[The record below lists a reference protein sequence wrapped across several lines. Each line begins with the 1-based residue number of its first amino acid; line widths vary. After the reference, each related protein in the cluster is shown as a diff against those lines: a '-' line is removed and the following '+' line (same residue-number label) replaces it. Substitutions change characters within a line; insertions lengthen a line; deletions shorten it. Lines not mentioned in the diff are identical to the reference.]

1 MDEFEFFVGIDWS
14 TTDHDVCVV
23 GADGKVAARGRF
35 PDTGEGDSRLTDWL
49 ATTTRSSPAKIAV
62 GIELT
67 RGHIVESLIERG
79 FSVFAINPK
88 QLDRFRDRFS
98 VAGAKDDSLDAEV
111 IGTSLRTDFA
121 RYRRV
126 TVDEPAII
134 ELREWSRAHED
145 VQRDLVR
152 VRNQMLDLLRRYYP
166 AFIALHDDIC
176 APVML
181 DLWELMPTSSEAR
194 GMSPKRV
201 NAVLKQNRIR
211 ALDADSVLSAL
222 RTTPVH
228 LAPGT
233 SEAIVAR
240 LRLMVPRARLLVA
253 QGREAHRKLES
264 LGKAL
269 SASAP
274 VDGDAEGQKC
284 EHRDAAILLSL
295 PGIAWINLA
304 TLLAEASYALKQRD
318 YHALRLY
325 AGAAPVTKRSGNVVL
340 HHMRI
345 ACNDR
350 LRNALHSWAS
360 TAAIY
365 DPWSRTYYAELRG
378 RGHSHARATRQ
389 LGDRLL
395 SVACS
400 MLRNGELFDP
410 TRRHVH
416 PPVDSPTAASPRS
429 ASRVKGAKRRA
440 QRGQPLTRLSTAS

>member
-1 MDEFEFFVGIDWS
+1 MDEFEVFVGIDWS
-14 TTDHDVCVV
+14 TTFHDVCIV
-23 GADGKVAARGRF
+23 GSNGKVLARGRF
-35 PDTGEGDSRLTDWL
+35 PDNGEGDSQLSTWL
-49 ATTTRSSPAKIAV
+49 TTTTKSLPGKIAV

-67 RGHIVESLIERG
+67 RGHIVETLIERG

-126 TVDEPAII
+126 ALDEPAIV

-145 VQRDLVR
+145 VQHELVR

-166 AFIALHDDIC
+166 AFIDLYDDIC

-181 DLWELMPTSSEAR
+181 ELWELIPSSSVAR
-194 GMSPKRV
+194 GMSPRSVTAILKR
-201 NAVLKQNRIR
+201 NRIR
-211 ALDADSVLSAL
+211 VLDADAVLASL
-222 RTTPVH
+222 RATPVH

-233 SEAIVAR
+233 SDAIVAR
-240 LRLMVPRARLLVA
+240 MRLMVPRARLLV
-253 QGREAHRKLES
+253 QQVREAHRKLES

-269 SASAP
+269 SESAP

-304 TLLAEASYALKQRD
+304 TVLAEAGHALKQRD

-350 LRNALHSWAS
+350 LRNAVHSWAT
-360 TAAIY
+360 TAATY
-365 DPWSRTYYAELRG
+365 DPWSKSYYDALRG
-378 RGHSHARATRQ
+378 RGHSHGRAARQ

-400 MLRNGELFDP
+400 MLRSGQLFDP
-410 TRRHVH
+410 TRRHAH
-416 PPVDSPTAASPRS
+416 SPVDSLVASPRS
-429 ASRVKGAKRRA
+429 AGRVRAAKRRA
-440 QRGQPLTRLSTAS
+440 KRGQPLTRLSAAS